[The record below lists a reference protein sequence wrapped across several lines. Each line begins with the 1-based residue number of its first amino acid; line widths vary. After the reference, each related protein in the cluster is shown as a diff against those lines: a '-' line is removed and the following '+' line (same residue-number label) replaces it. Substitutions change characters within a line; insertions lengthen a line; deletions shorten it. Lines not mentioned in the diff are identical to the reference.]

1 MIVDPGDG
9 PSPAGGELFDVCIA
23 GGGVAGI
30 TLAVKLAAAGRRALL
45 IEAGGLSP
53 SPAAQARYRGQNTGV
68 ENLPLHETRISALG
82 GSSNHWGGWCRP
94 FDAHDFMRS
103 DIAPGG
109 AWPISADDLQPHLDE
124 ALAILATSRTT
135 GANRELVGSERN
147 LRTLRMDFSVPPVN
161 LGERY
166 RAQLAR
172 EPNIVL
178 VLNTAVTGAAFD
190 AGTGTV
196 ASLTG
201 RSATGRAEH
210 SFRARLFVLAM
221 GAIENVRTLLIWN
234 GAYGDRIG
242 NQGGMLGRYYMQHLH
257 QVLGQFVLLDDAL
270 PGALGPSAA
279 APVFFAST
287 QQFLENAK
295 SGAIR
300 LYTSQI
306 DCADVLDDFRR
317 IAGAACSRVRE
328 GGQVLVTCEQT
339 PSPGSRILLT
349 AERDDLGRPRV
360 QLDWT
365 ILPADVRTMQAA
377 AMEFGRYLVRSGLG
391 RMRIEPRVMQGRN
404 PLQGWTALPSAS
416 GAAGHQMGGARM
428 SHTAADGVVDRD
440 CRVWGTQNLYV
451 AGAAVFRTG
460 SQATPTTTIVQLAL
474 RLAVELNRVLGRG

>member
-9 PSPAGGELFDVCIA
+9 RFPAGGDIFDVCIA

-30 TLAVKLAAAGRRALL
+30 TLAIKLAAAGRRVLL

-53 SPAAQARYRGQNTGV
+53 SPAAQARYRGENTGV

-94 FDAHDFMRS
+94 FDPYDFMRS
-103 DIAPGG
+103 DVAPGG
-109 AWPISADDLQPHLDE
+109 AWPITADDLDPHLEE
-124 ALAILATSRTT
+124 ALAILAANRST
-135 GANRELVGSERN
+135 GANRDLVGSERN
-147 LRTLRMDFSVPPVN
+147 LRTLRMDFSVPPAN
-161 LGERY
+161 LGQRY
-166 RAQLAR
+166 RARLAR
-172 EPNIVL
+172 ERNIVTA
-178 VLNTAVTGAAFD
+178 LNIAVTGAAFD

-196 ASLTG
+196 TSLTG
-201 RSATGRAEH
+201 RSTAGRAEH
-210 SFRARLFVLAM
+210 TFRARQFVLAM
-221 GAIENVRTLLIWN
+221 GAVDNVRTLLIWN
-234 GAYGDRIG
+234 RSYGDRIG
-242 NQGGMLGRYYMQHLH
+242 NRGGALGRYYMQHLH
-257 QVLGQFVLLDDAL
+257 QALGRFVLLDGVR
-270 PGALGPSAA
+270 PGAVRPSAD

-287 QQFLENAK
+287 RHFLETAK

-317 IAGAACSRVRE
+317 IAGAACSSVRE
-328 GGQVLVTCEQT
+328 GGQVLVTCEQA
-339 PSPGSRILLT
+339 PSPGSRILLGSD
-349 AERDDLGRPRV
+349 RDDLGRPRV

-365 ILPADVRTMQAA
+365 ISPPDVRTMQAA

-391 RMRIEPRVMQGRN
+391 RMQIDPRVMDGRN
-404 PLQGWTALPSAS
+404 PLQGWTALASAS

-428 SHTAADGVVDRD
+428 SHTADDGVVDRD

-474 RLAVELNRVLGRG
+474 RLAAELNRVLGRG